1 MARPVRF
8 IAVAALVL
16 VAGVL
21 ALACDDP
28 EPSRPATS
36 TPTPTATP
44 TATATATATPTA
56 TAAPPADD
64 EGGLYGAEASAYGME
79 YLGTLTARMIVWTT
93 ASSGMGSDPTPSLV
107 RGWRDATVALAEVE
121 PHARAASCAHE
132 LDDMIDDL
140 LGDFAVWLADSE
152 AALLDGATVDTTGGD
167 RILETIWQDVLPA
180 LGVCE
185 TALRAGAEGE

>member
-8 IAVAALVL
+8 IAVAVLAL

-21 ALACDDP
+21 ALACGESDQ
-28 EPSRPATS
+28 SRPATS
-36 TPTPTATP
+36 TSTPTSTPTPTPTAAAAP
-44 TATATATATPTA
+44 TADG
-56 TAAPPADD
+56 AA
-64 EGGLYGAEASAYGME
+64 SIYGME
-79 YLGTLTARMIVWTT
+79 YLGTLTARMIVWTA

-107 RGWRDATVALAEVE
+107 RDWRDATVTLAEVE

-140 LGDFAVWLADSE
+140 LGDFAVWLADTE
-152 AALLDGATVDTTGGD
+152 AALLDGATVDTTRGD
-167 RILETIWQDVLPA
+167 RILETIWQEVLPA

>member
-1 MARPVRF
+1 ML
-8 IAVAALVL
+8 AAG
-16 VAGVL
+16 AL

-28 EPSRPATS
+28 DPGRP
-36 TPTPTATP
+36 ATP

-56 TAAPPADD
+56 DG

-79 YLGTLTARMIVWTT
+79 YLGTLTVQMIVWTT
-93 ASSGMGSDPTPSLV
+93 AASGMGGDPTPSLV
-107 RGWRDATVALAEVE
+107 RDWRDATVALAEVE

-132 LDDMIDDL
+132 LDDLLDDL
-140 LGDFAVWLADSE
+140 LGDFAVWLADAE
-152 AALLDGATVDTTGGD
+152 AALLDGATVDATRGD